1 MLHEYL
7 DRFLISRQANG
18 AAASTVNWYRYNL
31 LLYLGWLAENPA
43 LRWDD
48 VETLEQFL
56 VAQRGRHYKPSTIH
70 ARYRSLSAWFTWLSK
85 RDLIAASPI
94 TRLDAPRLEV
104 APVAYVRREE
114 YERLMRSIPT
124 TPAASPLGAAGGG
137 NGGPDWLDKRDRLMI
152 YLLYWCG
159 LRVSELVALA
169 MGDIDL
175 VAKLLT
181 VRRGKG
187 GKGRVIPCGADLGP
201 ILLSYLMSRP
211 VTIADELF
219 LGSDGAG
226 GFRHVLTPA
235 GVSQMLERR
244 CAAAKLRRLSPHKF
258 RHGFAM
264 AFLNAGMDMSAVSK
278 TMGHSTQAVTADR
291 YAKWLTDGLS
301 RQYAEVRARLLA
313 EK

>member
-1 MLHEYL
+1 MLKEYL
-7 DRFLISRQANG
+7 DRFLVSREANG
-18 AAASTVNWYRYNL
+18 AAARTVTWYRNNL
-31 LLYLGWLAENPA
+31 QIYLSWLELNPSQ
-43 LRWDD
+43 RFDD
-48 VETLEQFL
+48 VETLEHFL
-56 VAQRGRHYKPSTIH
+56 VAQRNLGLKPSTIH
-70 ARYRSLSAWFTWLSK
+70 ARYRSLSAWFTWLHK
-85 RDLIAASPI
+85 RDLIPASPI
-94 TRLDAPRLEV
+94 ARLDAPRLDVE
-104 APVAYVRREE
+104 PVAYVRRAE
-114 YERLMRSIPT
+114 YDRLWRSFADT
-124 TPAASPLGAAGGG
+124 T
-137 NGGPDWLDKRDRLMI
+137 WIDKRDHVIL

-169 MGDIDL
+169 LGDIDL
-175 VAKLLT
+175 AAKLVT
-181 VRRGKG
+181 IRRGKG
-187 GKGRVIPCGADLGP
+187 GKGRVIPCGDDLGP

-211 VTIADELF
+211 LAQTAESALL

-226 GFRHVLTPA
+226 GIRHTLTAA

-301 RQYAEVRARLLA
+301 RQYGEVRARLLA